1 MEAEVDEVRIIMS
14 VLILAEVG
22 INHDGNLDKALRLC
36 DAAKA
41 AGADIVK
48 TQTFI
53 PEKCVRPGKNFE
65 LLKRLALSDVV
76 TLNMARYCA
85 SIDIEF
91 MSTPDDIDS
100 LKFLVEV
107 CGVKRIKLGSGS
119 LLYEPLVD
127 AAFDTGLP
135 VLLST
140 GMATF
145 MEVNLVVER
154 QRMRWR
160 ENGHRPMNHL
170 TVMHCVSLYP
180 CPPQLANVGAVAEL
194 RKFKMVWRPDLL
206 DMGYSDHTI
215 GNYAILAAVAL
226 GATVVEKHFT
236 LDNAAEGPD
245 HRMSAT
251 PEQFETMV
259 MKIRQTEVVLGNS
272 LKEPSPE
279 ELAMIPRIRKDAEG
293 FQPGL

>member
-1 MEAEVDEVRIIMS
+1 MS
-14 VLILAEVG
+14 VTVIAEAGV
-22 INHDGNLDKALRLC
+22 NHDGKLDKALRLC
-36 DAAKA
+36 DAAKV

-53 PEKCVRPGKNFE
+53 PEKCIRNGKDYD
-65 LLKRLALSDVV
+65 LLASLALS
-76 TLNMARYCA
+76 LNDTYKIAIHCED
-85 SIDIEF
+85 IGIEF
-91 MSTPDDIDS
+91 ASTPDDLES
-100 LKFLVEV
+100 LKFLVEE

-140 GMATF
+140 GMATLK
-145 MEVNLVVER
+145 EVKRVLMRQCNRAVAHER
-154 QRMRWR
+154 A
-160 ENGHRPMNHL
+160 MNPVPSSYGRCTL
-170 TVMHCVSLYP
+170 MHCVSLYP
-180 CPPQLANVGAVAEL
+180 CAPHLANIGAIRDLQNVVGG
-194 RKFKMVWRPDLL
+194 MV
-206 DMGYSDHTI
+206 GYSDHTI

-236 LDNAAEGPD
+236 LDNEAEGPD

-251 PEQFETMV
+251 PEQFERMV
-259 MKIRQTEVVLGNS
+259 MKIRQTEIVLGHGR
-272 LKEPSPE
+272 KEPSPE
-279 ELAMIPRIRKDAEG
+279 ELATIPRIRKDAEG